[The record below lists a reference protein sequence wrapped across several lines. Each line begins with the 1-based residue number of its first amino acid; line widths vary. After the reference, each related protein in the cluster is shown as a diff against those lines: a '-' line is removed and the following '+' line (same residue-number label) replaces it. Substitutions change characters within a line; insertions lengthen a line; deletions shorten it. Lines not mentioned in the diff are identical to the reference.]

1 MTVTANTAGPV
12 PRAGWVCPSPTSPAN
27 ERNPQVPSSAS
38 LSPAQAAARLEEF
51 TVIDVRAPG
60 EYAAGHVPGA
70 LNIPLDKLPDALPA
84 LKSASARGS
93 LLVVCASGVRSTRAC
108 EILAGADIE
117 AVTLTGGT
125 SAWEGDGRGLDR
137 PEGARTTWP
146 MERQV
151 RLAAGSLVV
160 AGLVAGIR
168 FPAARWLSAGV
179 GSGLVYSALSNTCG
193 MAAVLSKLPHNR
205 APRAAGDLDATLE
218 ELQR

>member
-1 MTVTANTAGPV
+1 M
-12 PRAGWVCPSPTSPAN
+12 TSP
-27 ERNPQVPSSAS
+27 AS

-70 LNIPLDKLPDALPA
+70 LNIPLDKLPEALPA

-137 PEGARTTWP
+137 PEGARAVWP

-160 AGLVAGIR
+160 AGLVAGTR

-179 GSGLVYSALSNTCG
+179 GSGLVFSAVTNTCG
-193 MAAVLSKLPHNR
+193 MASALSKLPYNR
-205 APRAAGDLDATLE
+205 ASRSGTTDLDATLE
-218 ELQR
+218 ALQR

>member
-1 MTVTANTAGPV
+1 M
-12 PRAGWVCPSPTSPAN
+12 TSP
-27 ERNPQVPSSAS
+27 AS

-60 EYAAGHVPGA
+60 EYASGHVPGA
-70 LNIPLDKLPDALPA
+70 LNIPLDRLGEAVPA

-108 EILAGADIE
+108 EVLAGADIE

-125 SAWEGDGRGLDR
+125 SAWAGDGHGLDR
-137 PEGARTTWP
+137 PEGGRATWP

-160 AGLVAGIR
+160 AGLLAGRR
-168 FPAARWLSAGV
+168 FPAARWLSAGI
-179 GSGLVYSALSNTCG
+179 GSGLVFSAVTNTCG
-193 MAAVLSKLPHNR
+193 MAAALSKLPYNR
-205 APRAAGDLDATLE
+205 APHAAADLNATLDA
-218 ELQR
+218 LQR

>member
-1 MTVTANTAGPV
+1 MTST
-12 PRAGWVCPSPTSPAN
+12 
-27 ERNPQVPSSAS
+27 AS
-38 LSPAQAAARLEEF
+38 LTPAQVAARLEEF
-51 TVIDVRAPG
+51 TVIDVRGPG
-60 EYAAGHVPGA
+60 EYAGGHVPGA

-125 SAWEGDGRGLDR
+125 SAWESDGRGLDR
-137 PEGARTTWP
+137 PDGAPAAWP

-151 RLAAGSLVV
+151 RFAAGSLVV
-160 AGLVAGIR
+160 AGLVAGVR

-179 GSGLVYSALSNTCG
+179 GAGLVFSAVTDTCQ
-193 MAAVLSKLPHNR
+193 MAAALAKLPHNR
-205 APRAAGDLDATLE
+205 APRSAGDLDATLE
-218 ELQR
+218 ALQR

>member
-1 MTVTANTAGPV
+1 MI
-12 PRAGWVCPSPTSPAN
+12 SPAT
-27 ERNPQVPSSAS
+27 

-60 EYAAGHVPGA
+60 EYASGHVPGA
-70 LNIPLDKLPDALPA
+70 LNIPLDRLGEAVPA

-108 EILAGADIE
+108 EILADADIE
-117 AVTLTGGT
+117 AATLTGGT
-125 SAWEGDGRGLDR
+125 SAWEGDGHGLDR

-160 AGLVAGIR
+160 AGLIAGRR
-168 FPAARWLSAGV
+168 FPAARWLSAGI
-179 GSGLVYSALSNTCG
+179 GTGLVYSAVSNTCG
-193 MAAVLSKLPHNR
+193 MAAALSKLPYNR
-205 APRAAGDLDATLE
+205 APHSATSLDDTLDA
-218 ELQR
+218 LQG

>member
-1 MTVTANTAGPV
+1 M
-12 PRAGWVCPSPTSPAN
+12 
-27 ERNPQVPSSAS
+27 PSSAS

-146 MERQV
+146 MD
-151 RLAAGSLVV
+151 
-160 AGLVAGIR
+160 R

>member
-1 MTVTANTAGPV
+1 M
-12 PRAGWVCPSPTSPAN
+12 TSP
-27 ERNPQVPSSAS
+27 AS

-70 LNIPLDKLPDALPA
+70 LNIPLDKLPEALPA

-108 EILAGADIE
+108 EILAGADIQ
-117 AVTLTGGT
+117 AATLTGGT

-137 PEGARTTWP
+137 PEGARAVWP
-146 MERQV
+146 LERQV

-160 AGLVAGIR
+160 AGLVAGVR
-168 FPAARWLSAGV
+168 FPAARWLSAGI
-179 GSGLVYSALSNTCG
+179 GSGLVFSAVTNTCG
-193 MAAVLSKLPHNR
+193 MASALSKLPYNQASR
-205 APRAAGDLDATLE
+205 SGTTDLDATLE
-218 ELQR
+218 ALQR